1 MGRAAVQPGRLSG
14 VNRFFEFSLLGL
26 LASGYL
32 AVAGSGFIDLPTLA
46 AAGSAILL
54 RALMAAGL
62 VKLEI
67 SDRTVAALTLIYAIF
82 YPFDYAYVS
91 REFLAATVHLIFFLA
106 VVKILTAKTDR
117 DYFFVK
123 VLAFLELLAASV
135 LSASP
140 NYFLFLTLFLLF
152 GIATFASWEVRRAAH
167 RAGMI
172 CQAGLRNF
180 SGRLAG
186 LALLIAFGVLLLTG
200 GLFFLLPRTARA
212 AFQHLAASG
221 FAVPGF
227 SNEIRLGQ
235 VGEIQQRGTPVMHVR
250 IQGTEGQV
258 SVKWRG
264 AALGEFDGQRWYNTA
279 SAGALL
285 PSSGGV
291 VRLADNRQLW
301 RAGRRL
307 SYEVFLRS
315 STSDMMFF
323 TGLPEVV
330 QVSGHSIIRTPTGSY
345 RAAYGGENLRYAAVS
360 FIEPGRPSLP
370 VGDLLPNDRIY
381 YTLLPPVDQRVLS
394 LARDLTANKSS
405 DEARA
410 DAVEQYFHR
419 EFGYT
424 TQMLAQP
431 VADPLADFLFVRRK
445 GHCEYF
451 AGSMA
456 TLLRAVHIPARVVT
470 GFQSGV
476 YNPVSGWHI
485 IRAADAH
492 SWVEAYIAGRGW
504 VTFDPTPPGDGA
516 APQSLWTKLLFYSD
530 AAETFWQEW
539 VLNYDLDRQLVLAAQ
554 MEESGQ
560 NLRASWLD
568 GVGPRLSRWRE
579 PILAAG
585 RKWGLPAVGIALLA
599 LALRRLGPGTW
610 RWWKTRRRVLS
621 VRRGDVQASDATL
634 LYQRMLGILLG
645 RGFEKPPWL
654 TPAEFARVLPAGETA
669 TTVGDLTNAYNELRF
684 GGRRDAAV
692 RMVALLEQLE
702 AQR

>member
-1 MGRAAVQPGRLSG
+1 
-14 VNRFFEFSLLGL
+14 
-26 LASGYL
+26 
-32 AVAGSGFIDLPTLA
+32 
-46 AAGSAILL
+46 
-54 RALMAAGL
+54 
-62 VKLEI
+62 
-67 SDRTVAALTLIYAIF
+67 
-82 YPFDYAYVS
+82 
-91 REFLAATVHLIFFLA
+91 
-106 VVKILTAKTDR
+106 
-117 DYFFVK
+117 
-123 VLAFLELLAASV
+123 
-135 LSASP
+135 
-140 NYFLFLTLFLLF
+140 
-152 GIATFASWEVRRAAH
+152 
-167 RAGMI
+167 
-172 CQAGLRNF
+172 
-180 SGRLAG
+180 
-186 LALLIAFGVLLLTG
+186 
-200 GLFFLLPRTARA
+200 
-212 AFQHLAASG
+212 
-221 FAVPGF
+221 
-227 SNEIRLGQ
+227 
-235 VGEIQQRGTPVMHVR
+235 MHVR

-264 AALGEFDGQRWYNTA
+264 TALGEFDGQRWYNTA

-291 VRLADNRQLW
+291 VRLADSRQLW

-381 YTLLPPVDQRVLS
+381 YTLLPPVDQRVLN
-394 LARDLTANKSS
+394 LARDLTANKST

-410 DAVEQYFHR
+410 GAVEQYFHR

-539 VLNYDLDRQLVLAAQ
+539 VLNYDLDRPARARRADGRIRPEPASELAGRRRPALVEMA
-554 MEESGQ
+554 
-560 NLRASWLD
+560 RANPGSRAK
-568 GVGPRLSRWRE
+568 VGPARHRHR
-579 PILAAG
+579 PTRAG
-585 RKWGLPAVGIALLA
+585 APASGSGNVALVEDQA
-599 LALRRLGPGTW
+599 PRVERAPRRCTGQ
-610 RWWKTRRRVLS
+610 RR
-621 VRRGDVQASDATL
+621 
-634 LYQRMLGILLG
+634 
-645 RGFEKPPWL
+645 
-654 TPAEFARVLPAGETA
+654 
-669 TTVGDLTNAYNELRF
+669 N
-684 GGRRDAAV
+684 AAV
-692 RMVALLEQLE
+692 SAHVRNSAGP
-702 AQR
+702 RF